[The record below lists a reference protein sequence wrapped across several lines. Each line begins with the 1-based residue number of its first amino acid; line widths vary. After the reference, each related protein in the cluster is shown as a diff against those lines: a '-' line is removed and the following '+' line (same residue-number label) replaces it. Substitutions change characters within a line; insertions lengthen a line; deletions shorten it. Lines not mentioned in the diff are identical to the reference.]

1 MQNQVSP
8 LSIATHLLQSASTLL
23 AHAALPTEAI
33 EQLAKSIGQLALL
46 DEVRIAIHNPL
57 RGTSIGATY
66 LSKNSNPAGI
76 ILSRQLRSGPFLY
89 GSLDVLASKPAIRAA
104 ELFQFVSALEGILL
118 NYTILQ
124 SRSAEH
130 SRLRA
135 QLNLQHEELRT
146 RKLEARAQAIL
157 ASNFGYTPQ
166 SALEWLEQESR
177 HARTSIATFAAR
189 FISQQTRRQSEAA

>member
-8 LSIATHLLQSASTLL
+8 PSIATHLLQSASTLL
-23 AHAALPTEAI
+23 AYSAHPTEAL
-33 EQLAKSIGQLALL
+33 EQLTQSIGRLASL
-46 DEVRIAIHNPL
+46 DEVRISIHNPL
-57 RGTSIGATY
+57 RGSSVGATY
-66 LSKNSNPAGI
+66 LSPNSNPAGI
-76 ILSRQLRSGPFLY
+76 ILSRQLRSGPLLY
-89 GSLDVLASKPAIRAA
+89 GSLDVLATKPAVRAT

-118 NYTILQ
+118 NYSILQ

-130 SRLRA
+130 TRLRA

-166 SALEWLEQESR
+166 SALEWLDQESR
-177 HARTSIATFAAR
+177 RARTSIATFAAR
-189 FISQQTRRQSEAA
+189 FIAQQTRRQSEAA